1 MGFKPDIP
9 PPCGQSWHISNDH
22 QLRECP
28 VSCKSLAGPA
38 SVPSRPICCFCV
50 RCRLSCSCATA
61 SCWTSGSCRP
71 ISPTSWRAPWCT
83 TLATAH
89 KCGASSATC
98 SCTSGKNR
106 VLPDGKDIAGFG
118 LNLSASLHLSFLCSL
133 EQLGFNAL
141 LQLMIGVPLE
151 MVHGILRIS
160 LLYMAGVLAGE
171 DLLKCI
177 FHSASSTEIAF
188 GQSRCR

>member
-22 QLRECP
+22 QLRQCP
-28 VSCKSLAGPA
+28 VSFRSFAGPGLCSIA
-38 SVPSRPICCFCV
+38 VQISCFCV

-83 TLATAH
+83 TLAIAH

-98 SCTSGKNR
+98 SCTLGKNSVAR
-106 VLPDGKDIAGFG
+106 WKRYRGLWAEPFRLSPSLFSVQFGAAGLQRFAAAHDRRSFGDGSWHRTDQ
-118 LNLSASLHLSFLCSL
+118 S
-133 EQLGFNAL
+133 
-141 LQLMIGVPLE
+141 P
-151 MVHGILRIS
+151 VHGRSACWWGSSKMHIS
-160 LLYMAGVLAGE
+160 
-171 DLLKCI
+171 
-177 FHSASSTEIAF
+177 
-188 GQSRCR
+188 